1 LDKLEEA
8 ECRCRWLR
16 AGICICEKRLALTLE
31 ECQTRYMLRQ
41 QPNSKEN
48 TAYNRGMIH
57 CATATAVESRRKT
70 IIREWC
76 AW

>member
-1 LDKLEEA
+1 M
-8 ECRCRWLR
+8 
-16 AGICICEKRLALTLE
+16 GICVGEKRLALTPE

-41 QPNSKEN
+41 QRISKEN
-48 TAYNRGMIH
+48 TAYHRGMIH
-57 CATATAVESRRKT
+57 CATGTAVESRRKT